1 MISVEKKT
9 ISDKKYIMY
18 LPNDK
23 SNTLEV
29 RFRFNNNKEFN
40 MKNNEVLIELSKDM
54 QEKDI
59 LDAIKNSVNEI
70 VNRGYKT
77 KKLMTFEVSSVD
89 EAKIVDG
96 IIDLGFKDV
105 IDVDKNKE
113 YYEEIFNVYL
123 TTKSIMKMDNG
134 RIVNY
139 VIAHEDSNSR
149 EFVLAGI
156 DVNKMEQAFLE
167 IVDDEN
173 KRGILEGKSPLDT
186 ANIVLN
192 YIADRDNLKRY
203 MLGENSNTDVDSRVG
218 NMTQNVATKD
228 DKTNTELGIIKNDVK
243 DRESMA
249 YQTISIDGD
258 DVRVAGVN
266 PGTISAN
273 ASSNGN
279 SSYNNGGE
287 VSSYLE
293 EENVEGYNNYYIDDD
308 GNLYDNN
315 ENLLCNINNSGE
327 YKIDVNDNSVYYNDK
342 KVGMVDDYRT
352 LGTSQEKMQ
361 ENVLKRVLVPNGN
374 NNNNSDNKGIIKM
387 SIMGLLLGIFIIIMM
402 YLIVR

>member
-1 MISVEKKT
+1 MIPVEKRT

-123 TTKSIMKMDNG
+123 TTKSIMNMDNG

-167 IVDDEN
+167 IVGDEN
-173 KRGILEGKSPLDT
+173 KRSILEGKSPLDT

-228 DKTNTELGIIKNDVK
+228 DKINTELGIIKNDVK
-243 DRESMA
+243 DRESMS
-249 YQTISIDGD
+249 YQTISVDGD

-279 SSYNNGGE
+279 SSYNNEGE
-287 VSSYLE
+287 VSSYVE
-293 EENVEGYNNYYIDDD
+293 EENVEGYNNYYIDAD

-315 ENLLCNINNSGE
+315 ENLLCNINSSGE

-342 KVGMVDDYRT
+342 KVGVVDDYRT
-352 LGTSQEKMQ
+352 LGTSQEKKQ
-361 ENVLKRVLVPNGN
+361 ENVLKRVLVPNS
-374 NNNNSDNKGIIKM
+374 NSDNKGIIKM
-387 SIMGLLLGIFIIIMM
+387 SIMGLLLGIFIMIMM

>member
-1 MISVEKKT
+1 MIPVEKRT

-40 MKNNEVLIELSKDM
+40 MKNNEVLIELNKYM

-77 KKLMTFEVSSVD
+77 KKLMTFEVSNVD

-167 IVDDEN
+167 IVGDEN

-228 DKTNTELGIIKNDVK
+228 DKINTELGIIKNDVK

-279 SSYNNGGE
+279 SSYNNEWE
-287 VSSYLE
+287 VSSYVE
-293 EENVEGYNNYYIDDD
+293 EENVKGYNNYYLDDD
-308 GNLYDNN
+308 GNLYDKN
-315 ENLLCNINNSGE
+315 ENLLCNINDSGE
-327 YKIDVNDNSVYYNDK
+327 YKIDINDNSVYYNDK
-342 KVGMVDDYRT
+342 KVGVVDDYRT
-352 LGTSQEKMQ
+352 LGTSQEKKQ
-361 ENVLKRVLVPNGN
+361 ENVLKRVLVPNS
-374 NNNNSDNKGIIKM
+374 NSDNKGIIKM
-387 SIMGLLLGIFIIIMM
+387 SIMGLLLGIFIMIMM

>member
-1 MISVEKKT
+1 MIPVEKKT

-113 YYEEIFNVYL
+113 YYEEIFNAYL

-167 IVDDEN
+167 IVGDEN
-173 KRGILEGKSPLDT
+173 KRSILEGKSPLDT

-203 MLGENSNTDVDSRVG
+203 MLGENSNTVVDSRVG

-228 DKTNTELGIIKNDVK
+228 DKINTELGIIKNDVK
-243 DRESMA
+243 DRESMS

-279 SSYNNGGE
+279 SSYNNEGD
-287 VSSYLE
+287 VSSYVE
-293 EENVEGYNNYYIDDD
+293 EENVEGYNNYYIDAD

-315 ENLLCNINNSGE
+315 ENLLCNINSSGE

-352 LGTSQEKMQ
+352 LGTSQEKKQ
-361 ENVLKRVLVPNGN
+361 ENVLKRVLVPN

-387 SIMGLLLGIFIIIMM
+387 SIMGLLLGIFIMIMM

>member
-1 MISVEKKT
+1 MIPVEKRT

-40 MKNNEVLIELSKDM
+40 MKNNEVLIELNKYM

-77 KKLMTFEVSSVD
+77 KKLMTFEVSNVD

-167 IVDDEN
+167 IVGDEN

-228 DKTNTELGIIKNDVK
+228 DKINTELGIIKNDVK

-249 YQTISIDGD
+249 YQNICIDGD
-258 DVRVAGVN
+258 DVMVSGFY

-287 VSSYLE
+287 VSSYVE
-293 EENVEGYNNYYIDDD
+293 EENAKEYNNYYIDND

-315 ENLLCNINNSGE
+315 ENLLCNINSSRE

-342 KVGMVDDYRT
+342 KVGVVDDYRT
-352 LGTSQEKMQ
+352 LGTSQEKKQ
-361 ENVLKRVLVPNGN
+361 ENVLKRVLVPNS
-374 NNNNSDNKGIIKM
+374 NSDNKGIIKM
-387 SIMGLLLGIFIIIMM
+387 SIMGLLLGIFIMIVM

>member
-1 MISVEKKT
+1 MIPVEKRT

-77 KKLMTFEVSSVD
+77 KKLMTFEVSNVD

-167 IVDDEN
+167 IVGDEN

-228 DKTNTELGIIKNDVK
+228 DKINTELGIIKNDVK
-243 DRESMA
+243 DRESMS
-249 YQTISIDGD
+249 YQTISVDGD

-287 VSSYLE
+287 VSSYVE
-293 EENVEGYNNYYIDDD
+293 EENAKEYNNYYIDDD
-308 GNLYDNN
+308 GNLYDKDG
-315 ENLLCNINNSGE
+315 NLLCNMNNSGE

-342 KVGMVDDYRT
+342 KVGVVDDYRS
-352 LGTSQEKMQ
+352 LGTSQEKKQ
-361 ENVLKRVLVPNGN
+361 ENVLKRVLVP
-374 NNNNSDNKGIIKM
+374 NNNSDNKGIIKM
-387 SIMGLLLGIFIIIMM
+387 SIMGLLLGIFIMIVM

>member
-1 MISVEKKT
+1 MIPVEKRT

-123 TTKSIMKMDNG
+123 TTKSIMNMDNG

-167 IVDDEN
+167 IVGDEN
-173 KRGILEGKSPLDT
+173 KRSILEGKSPLDT

-228 DKTNTELGIIKNDVK
+228 DKINTELGIIKNDVK
-243 DRESMA
+243 DRESMS
-249 YQTISIDGD
+249 YQTISVDGD

-287 VSSYLE
+287 VSSYVE
-293 EENVEGYNNYYIDDD
+293 EYNNYYIDND

-315 ENLLCNINNSGE
+315 ENLLCNINSSRE

-342 KVGMVDDYRT
+342 KVGVVDDYRT
-352 LGTSQEKMQ
+352 LGTSQEKKQ
-361 ENVLKRVLVPNGN
+361 ENVLKRVLVPN

-387 SIMGLLLGIFIIIMM
+387 SIMGLLLGIFIMIMM

>member
-1 MISVEKKT
+1 MIPVEKRT

-59 LDAIKNSVNEI
+59 LDVIKNSVNEI

-77 KKLMTFEVSSVD
+77 KKLMTFEVSNVD

-167 IVDDEN
+167 IVGDEN
-173 KRGILEGKSPLDT
+173 KRSILEGKSPLDT

-228 DKTNTELGIIKNDVK
+228 DKINTELGIIKNDVK
-243 DRESMA
+243 DRESMS

-287 VSSYLE
+287 VSSYVE
-293 EENVEGYNNYYIDDD
+293 EEYAEGYNNYYIDND

-315 ENLLCNINNSGE
+315 ENLLCNINSSGE

-342 KVGMVDDYRT
+342 KVGVVDDYRT
-352 LGTSQEKMQ
+352 LGTSQEKKQ
-361 ENVLKRVLVPNGN
+361 ENVLKRVLVPNS
-374 NNNNSDNKGIIKM
+374 NSDNKGIIKM
-387 SIMGLLLGIFIIIMM
+387 SIMGLLLGIFIMIMM

>member
-1 MISVEKKT
+1 MIPVEKKT

-77 KKLMTFEVSSVD
+77 KKLMTFEVSNID

-113 YYEEIFNVYL
+113 YYEEIFNAYL

-167 IVDDEN
+167 IVGDEN
-173 KRGILEGKSPLDT
+173 KRSILEGKSPLDT

-203 MLGENSNTDVDSRVG
+203 MLGENSNTVVDSRVG

-228 DKTNTELGIIKNDVK
+228 DKINTELGIIKNDVK
-243 DRESMA
+243 DRESMS

-279 SSYNNGGE
+279 SSYNNEGE
-287 VSSYLE
+287 VSSYVE
-293 EENVEGYNNYYIDDD
+293 EENVEGYNNYYIDAD

-315 ENLLCNINNSGE
+315 ENLLCNINSSGE

-342 KVGMVDDYRT
+342 KVGVVDDYRT
-352 LGTSQEKMQ
+352 LGTSQEKKQ
-361 ENVLKRVLVPNGN
+361 ENVLKRVLVPNS
-374 NNNNSDNKGIIKM
+374 NSDNKGIIKM
-387 SIMGLLLGIFIIIMM
+387 SIMGLLLGIFIMIMM

>member
-1 MISVEKKT
+1 MIPVEKKT

-77 KKLMTFEVSSVD
+77 KKLMTFEVSNVD

-167 IVDDEN
+167 IVGDEN
-173 KRGILEGKSPLDT
+173 KRSILEGKSPLDT

-228 DKTNTELGIIKNDVK
+228 DKINTELGIIKNDVK

-287 VSSYLE
+287 VSSYVE
-293 EENVEGYNNYYIDDD
+293 EEYAEGYNNYYIDND

-315 ENLLCNINNSGE
+315 ENLLCNINSSGE

-342 KVGMVDDYRT
+342 KVGVVDDYRT
-352 LGTSQEKMQ
+352 LGTSQEKKQ
-361 ENVLKRVLVPNGN
+361 ENVLKRVLVP
-374 NNNNSDNKGIIKM
+374 NSDNKGIIKM
-387 SIMGLLLGIFIIIMM
+387 SIMGLLLGIFIMIMM

>member
-1 MISVEKKT
+1 MIPVEKRT

-167 IVDDEN
+167 IVGDEN
-173 KRGILEGKSPLDT
+173 KRSILEGKSPLDT

-228 DKTNTELGIIKNDVK
+228 DKINTELGIIKNDVK
-243 DRESMA
+243 DRESMS
-249 YQTISIDGD
+249 YQTISVDGD

-287 VSSYLE
+287 VSSYVE
-293 EENVEGYNNYYIDDD
+293 EYNNYYIDND

-315 ENLLCNINNSGE
+315 ENLLCNINSSRE

-342 KVGMVDDYRT
+342 KVGVVDDYRT
-352 LGTSQEKMQ
+352 LGTSQEKKQ
-361 ENVLKRVLVPNGN
+361 ENVLKRVLVPNS
-374 NNNNSDNKGIIKM
+374 NSDNKGIIKM
-387 SIMGLLLGIFIIIMM
+387 SIMGLLLGIFIMIMM

>member
-1 MISVEKKT
+1 MIPVEKRT

-40 MKNNEVLIELSKDM
+40 MKNNEVLIELNKYM

-77 KKLMTFEVSSVD
+77 KKLMTFEVSNVD

-113 YYEEIFNVYL
+113 YYEELFNVYL

-167 IVDDEN
+167 IVGDEN

-228 DKTNTELGIIKNDVK
+228 DKINTELGIIKNDVK

-287 VSSYLE
+287 VSSYVE
-293 EENVEGYNNYYIDDD
+293 EEYAEGYNNYYIDDD
-308 GNLYDNN
+308 GNLYDKDG
-315 ENLLCNINNSGE
+315 NLLCNMNNSGE

-342 KVGMVDDYRT
+342 KVGVVDDYRT
-352 LGTSQEKMQ
+352 LGTSQEKKQ
-361 ENVLKRVLVPNGN
+361 ENVLKRVLVPNG
-374 NNNNSDNKGIIKM
+374 NSDNKGIIKM
-387 SIMGLLLGIFIIIMM
+387 SIMGLLLGIFIMIVM

>member
-1 MISVEKKT
+1 
-9 ISDKKYIMY
+9 
-18 LPNDK
+18 
-23 SNTLEV
+23 
-29 RFRFNNNKEFN
+29 
-40 MKNNEVLIELSKDM
+40 
-54 QEKDI
+54 
-59 LDAIKNSVNEI
+59 
-70 VNRGYKT
+70 
-77 KKLMTFEVSSVD
+77 MTFEVSNVD

-123 TTKSIMKMDNG
+123 TTKNIMKMDNG

-167 IVDDEN
+167 IVGDEN
-173 KRGILEGKSPLDT
+173 KRSMLEGKSPLDT

-228 DKTNTELGIIKNDVK
+228 DKINTELGIIKNDVK
-243 DRESMA
+243 DRESMS

-287 VSSYLE
+287 VSSYVE
-293 EENVEGYNNYYIDDD
+293 EEYAEGYNNYYIDND

-315 ENLLCNINNSGE
+315 ENLLCNINSSGE

-342 KVGMVDDYRT
+342 KVGVVDDYRT
-352 LGTSQEKMQ
+352 LGTSQEKKQ
-361 ENVLKRVLVPNGN
+361 ENVLKRVLVPNS
-374 NNNNSDNKGIIKM
+374 NSDNKGIIKM
-387 SIMGLLLGIFIIIMM
+387 SIMGLLLGIFIMIMM

>member
-1 MISVEKKT
+1 MIPVEKKT

-113 YYEEIFNVYL
+113 YYEEIFNAYL

-167 IVDDEN
+167 IVGDEN
-173 KRGILEGKSPLDT
+173 KRSILEGKSPLDT

-203 MLGENSNTDVDSRVG
+203 MLGENSNTVVDSRVG

-228 DKTNTELGIIKNDVK
+228 DKINTELGIIKNDVK
-243 DRESMA
+243 DRESMS

-279 SSYNNGGE
+279 SSYNNEGE
-287 VSSYLE
+287 VSSYVE
-293 EENVEGYNNYYIDDD
+293 EENVEGYNNYYIDAD

-315 ENLLCNINNSGE
+315 ENLLCNINSSGE

-352 LGTSQEKMQ
+352 LGTSQEKKQ
-361 ENVLKRVLVPNGN
+361 ENVLKRVLVPN

-387 SIMGLLLGIFIIIMM
+387 SIMGLLLGIFIMIMM

>member
-1 MISVEKKT
+1 MIPVEKRT

-77 KKLMTFEVSSVD
+77 KKLMTFEVSSID

-167 IVDDEN
+167 IVGDEN
-173 KRGILEGKSPLDT
+173 KRSILEGKSPLDT

-228 DKTNTELGIIKNDVK
+228 DKINTELGIIKNDVK
-243 DRESMA
+243 DRESMS

-287 VSSYLE
+287 VSSYVE
-293 EENVEGYNNYYIDDD
+293 EENAKEYNNYYIDDD
-308 GNLYDNN
+308 GNLYDKDG
-315 ENLLCNINNSGE
+315 NLLCNMNNSGE

-342 KVGMVDDYRT
+342 KVGVVDDYRT
-352 LGTSQEKMQ
+352 LGTSQEKKQ
-361 ENVLKRVLVPNGN
+361 ENVLKRVLVPNS
-374 NNNNSDNKGIIKM
+374 NSDNKGIIKM
-387 SIMGLLLGIFIIIMM
+387 SIMGLLLGIFIMIVM

>member
-1 MISVEKKT
+1 MIPVEKRT

-59 LDAIKNSVNEI
+59 LDVIKNSVNEI

-77 KKLMTFEVSSVD
+77 KKLMTFEVSNVD

-167 IVDDEN
+167 IVGDEN
-173 KRGILEGKSPLDT
+173 KRSILEGKSPLDT

-228 DKTNTELGIIKNDVK
+228 DKINTELGIIKNDVK
-243 DRESMA
+243 DRESMS

-287 VSSYLE
+287 VSSYVE
-293 EENVEGYNNYYIDDD
+293 EEYAKGYNNYYIDND

-315 ENLLCNINNSGE
+315 ENLLCNINSSGE

-342 KVGMVDDYRT
+342 KVGVVDDYRT
-352 LGTSQEKMQ
+352 LGTSQEKKQ
-361 ENVLKRVLVPNGN
+361 ENVLKRVLVPNS
-374 NNNNSDNKGIIKM
+374 NSDNKGIIKM
-387 SIMGLLLGIFIIIMM
+387 SIMGLLLGIFIMIMM

>member
-1 MISVEKKT
+1 MIPVEKKT

-77 KKLMTFEVSSVD
+77 KKLMTFEVSNVD

-113 YYEEIFNVYL
+113 YYEEVFKGYL

-167 IVDDEN
+167 IVGDEN

-203 MLGENSNTDVDSRVG
+203 MLGENSNTVVDSRVG

-228 DKTNTELGIIKNDVK
+228 DKINTELGIIKNDVK

-249 YQTISIDGD
+249 YQTVSVDGD

-287 VSSYLE
+287 VSSYVE
-293 EENVEGYNNYYIDDD
+293 EENAKEYNNYYIDDD
-308 GNLYDNN
+308 GNLYDKDG
-315 ENLLCNINNSGE
+315 NLLCNMNNSGE

-352 LGTSQEKMQ
+352 LGTSQEKKQ
-361 ENVLKRVLVPNGN
+361 ENVLKRVLVPNS
-374 NNNNSDNKGIIKM
+374 NSDNKGIIKM
-387 SIMGLLLGIFIIIMM
+387 SIMGLLLGIFIMIMM

>member
-1 MISVEKKT
+1 MIPVEKRT

-77 KKLMTFEVSSVD
+77 KKLMTFEVSNAD

-167 IVDDEN
+167 IVGDEN
-173 KRGILEGKSPLDT
+173 KRSILEGKSPLDT

-228 DKTNTELGIIKNDVK
+228 DKINTELGIIKNDVK
-243 DRESMA
+243 DRESMS

-266 PGTISAN
+266 PSTISAN

-287 VSSYLE
+287 VSSYVE
-293 EENVEGYNNYYIDDD
+293 EEYAEGYNNYYIDDD

-315 ENLLCNINNSGE
+315 ENLLCNINSSGE

-342 KVGMVDDYRT
+342 KVGVVDDYRT
-352 LGTSQEKMQ
+352 LGTSQEKKQ
-361 ENVLKRVLVPNGN
+361 ENVLKRVLVPNS
-374 NNNNSDNKGIIKM
+374 NSDNKGIIKM
-387 SIMGLLLGIFIIIMM
+387 SIMGLLLGIFIMIMM

>member
-1 MISVEKKT
+1 MIPVEKRT

-40 MKNNEVLIELSKDM
+40 MKNNEVLIELNKYM

-77 KKLMTFEVSSVD
+77 KKLMTFEVSNVD

-167 IVDDEN
+167 IVGDEN

-228 DKTNTELGIIKNDVK
+228 DKINTELGIIKNDVK

-287 VSSYLE
+287 VSSYVE
-293 EENVEGYNNYYIDDD
+293 EEYAEGYNNYYIDND

-315 ENLLCNINNSGE
+315 ENLLCNINSSRE

-342 KVGMVDDYRT
+342 KVGVVDDYRT
-352 LGTSQEKMQ
+352 LGTSQEKKQ
-361 ENVLKRVLVPNGN
+361 ENVLKRVLVPNS
-374 NNNNSDNKGIIKM
+374 NSDNKGIIKM
-387 SIMGLLLGIFIIIMM
+387 SIMGLLLGIFIMIVM

>member
-1 MISVEKKT
+1 MIPVEKRT

-40 MKNNEVLIELSKDM
+40 MKNNEVLIELNKYM

-77 KKLMTFEVSSVD
+77 KKLMTFEVSNVD

-167 IVDDEN
+167 IVGDEN

-228 DKTNTELGIIKNDVK
+228 DKINTELGIIKNDVK

-287 VSSYLE
+287 VSSYVE
-293 EENVEGYNNYYIDDD
+293 EEYAEGYNNYYIDND

-315 ENLLCNINNSGE
+315 QNLLCNINSSRE

-342 KVGMVDDYRT
+342 KVGVVDDYRT
-352 LGTSQEKMQ
+352 LGTSQEKKQ
-361 ENVLKRVLVPNGN
+361 ENVLKRVLVPNG
-374 NNNNSDNKGIIKM
+374 NSDNKGIIKM
-387 SIMGLLLGIFIIIMM
+387 SIMGLLLGIFIMIVM

>member
-1 MISVEKKT
+1 MIPVEKRT

-123 TTKSIMKMDNG
+123 TTKSIMNMDNG

-167 IVDDEN
+167 IVGDEN
-173 KRGILEGKSPLDT
+173 KRSILEGKSPLDT

-228 DKTNTELGIIKNDVK
+228 DKINTELGIIKNDVK
-243 DRESMA
+243 DRESMS
-249 YQTISIDGD
+249 YQTISVDGD

-287 VSSYLE
+287 VSSYVE
-293 EENVEGYNNYYIDDD
+293 EYNNYYIDND

-315 ENLLCNINNSGE
+315 ENLLCNINSSRE

-342 KVGMVDDYRT
+342 KVGVVDDYRT
-352 LGTSQEKMQ
+352 LGTSQEKKQ
-361 ENVLKRVLVPNGN
+361 ENVLKRVLVPNS
-374 NNNNSDNKGIIKM
+374 NSDNKGIIKM
-387 SIMGLLLGIFIIIMM
+387 SIMGLLLGIFIMIVM

>member
-1 MISVEKKT
+1 MIPVEKRT

-59 LDAIKNSVNEI
+59 LDVIKNSVNEI

-77 KKLMTFEVSSVD
+77 KKLMIFEVSNVD

-167 IVDDEN
+167 IVGDEN
-173 KRGILEGKSPLDT
+173 KRSILEGKSPLDT

-228 DKTNTELGIIKNDVK
+228 DKINTELGIIKNDVK
-243 DRESMA
+243 DRESMS

-287 VSSYLE
+287 VSSYVE
-293 EENVEGYNNYYIDDD
+293 EEHAEGYNNYYIDND

-315 ENLLCNINNSGE
+315 ENLLCNINSSGE

-342 KVGMVDDYRT
+342 KVGVVDDYRT
-352 LGTSQEKMQ
+352 LGTSQEKKQ
-361 ENVLKRVLVPNGN
+361 ENVLKRVLVP
-374 NNNNSDNKGIIKM
+374 NSDNKGIIKM
-387 SIMGLLLGIFIIIMM
+387 SIMGLLLGIFIMIVM

>member
-1 MISVEKKT
+1 MIPVEKRT

-167 IVDDEN
+167 IVGDEN
-173 KRGILEGKSPLDT
+173 KRSILEGKSPLDT

-228 DKTNTELGIIKNDVK
+228 DKINTELGIIKNDVK
-243 DRESMA
+243 DRESMS
-249 YQTISIDGD
+249 YQTISVDGD

-287 VSSYLE
+287 VSSYVE
-293 EENVEGYNNYYIDDD
+293 EYNNYYIDND

-315 ENLLCNINNSGE
+315 ENLLCNINSSGE

-342 KVGMVDDYRT
+342 KVGVVDDYRT
-352 LGTSQEKMQ
+352 LGTSQEKKQ
-361 ENVLKRVLVPNGN
+361 ENVLKRVLVPNS
-374 NNNNSDNKGIIKM
+374 NSDNKGIIKM
-387 SIMGLLLGIFIIIMM
+387 SIMGLLLGIFIMIMM

>member
-1 MISVEKKT
+1 MIPVEKRT

-77 KKLMTFEVSSVD
+77 KKLMTFEVSNVD

-167 IVDDEN
+167 IVGDEN
-173 KRGILEGKSPLDT
+173 KRSILEGKSPLDT

-228 DKTNTELGIIKNDVK
+228 DKINTELGIIKNDVK
-243 DRESMA
+243 DRESMS

-287 VSSYLE
+287 VSSY
-293 EENVEGYNNYYIDDD
+293 VEGYNNYYIDND

-315 ENLLCNINNSGE
+315 ENLLCNINSSRE

-342 KVGMVDDYRT
+342 KVGVVDDYRT
-352 LGTSQEKMQ
+352 LGTSQEKKQ
-361 ENVLKRVLVPNGN
+361 ENVLKRVLVPNS
-374 NNNNSDNKGIIKM
+374 NSDNKGIIKM
-387 SIMGLLLGIFIIIMM
+387 SIMGLLLGIFIMIMM

>member
-1 MISVEKKT
+1 MIPVEKRT

-59 LDAIKNSVNEI
+59 LDVIKNSVNEI

-167 IVDDEN
+167 IVGDEN
-173 KRGILEGKSPLDT
+173 KRSILEGKSPLDT

-228 DKTNTELGIIKNDVK
+228 DKINTELGIIKNDVK
-243 DRESMA
+243 DRESMS

-287 VSSYLE
+287 VSSYVE
-293 EENVEGYNNYYIDDD
+293 EYNNYYIDND

-315 ENLLCNINNSGE
+315 ENLLCNINSSGE

-342 KVGMVDDYRT
+342 KVGVVDDYRT
-352 LGTSQEKMQ
+352 LGTSQEKKQ
-361 ENVLKRVLVPNGN
+361 ENVLKRVLVPNS
-374 NNNNSDNKGIIKM
+374 NSDNKGIIKM
-387 SIMGLLLGIFIIIMM
+387 SVMGLLLGIFIMIVM

>member
-1 MISVEKKT
+1 MIPVEKRT

-167 IVDDEN
+167 IVGDEN
-173 KRGILEGKSPLDT
+173 KRSILEGKSPLDT

-228 DKTNTELGIIKNDVK
+228 DKINTELGIIKNDVK
-243 DRESMA
+243 DRESMS

-266 PGTISAN
+266 PSTISAN

-287 VSSYLE
+287 VSSYVE
-293 EENVEGYNNYYIDDD
+293 EEYAKGYNNYYIDND

-315 ENLLCNINNSGE
+315 ENLLCNINSSGE

-342 KVGMVDDYRT
+342 KVGVVDDYRT
-352 LGTSQEKMQ
+352 LGTSQEKKQ
-361 ENVLKRVLVPNGN
+361 ENVLKRVLVP
-374 NNNNSDNKGIIKM
+374 NSDNKGIIKM
-387 SIMGLLLGIFIIIMM
+387 SIMGLLLGIFIMIVM

>member
-1 MISVEKKT
+1 MIPVEKRT

-77 KKLMTFEVSSVD
+77 KKLMTFEVSNVD

-105 IDVDKNKE
+105 INVDKNKE

-167 IVDDEN
+167 IVGDEN
-173 KRGILEGKSPLDT
+173 KRSILEGKSPLDT

-228 DKTNTELGIIKNDVK
+228 DKINTELGIIKNDVK
-243 DRESMA
+243 DRESMS

-266 PGTISAN
+266 PSTISAN

-287 VSSYLE
+287 VSSYVE
-293 EENVEGYNNYYIDDD
+293 EEYAEGYNNYYIDND

-315 ENLLCNINNSGE
+315 ENLLCNINSSGE

-342 KVGMVDDYRT
+342 KVGVVDDYRT
-352 LGTSQEKMQ
+352 LGTSQEKKQ
-361 ENVLKRVLVPNGN
+361 ENVLKRVLVPNS
-374 NNNNSDNKGIIKM
+374 NSDNKGIIKM
-387 SIMGLLLGIFIIIMM
+387 SIMGLLLGIFIMIMM

>member
-1 MISVEKKT
+1 MIPVEKKT

-77 KKLMTFEVSSVD
+77 KKLMTFEVSNLD

-113 YYEEIFNVYL
+113 YYEEVFKGYL

-167 IVDDEN
+167 IVSDEG
-173 KRGILEGKSPLDT
+173 KRGILEGKGPLDT

-228 DKTNTELGIIKNDVK
+228 DKINTELGIIKNDVK
-243 DRESMA
+243 DKESMA
-249 YQTISIDGD
+249 YQTVSVDGD

-287 VSSYLE
+287 VSSYVE
-293 EENVEGYNNYYIDDD
+293 EENVKEYNNYYIDDD
-308 GNLYDNN
+308 GNLYDKDD
-315 ENLLCNINNSGE
+315 NLLCNMNNSGE

-342 KVGMVDDYRT
+342 KVGMVDDYRS
-352 LGTSQEKMQ
+352 LGTSQEKKQ
-361 ENVLKRVLVPNGN
+361 ENVLKRVLVPNN
-374 NNNNSDNKGIIKM
+374 SSDNKGIIKM
-387 SIMGLLLGIFIIIMM
+387 SIMGVLLGIFIMIVM

>member
-1 MISVEKKT
+1 MIPVEKRT

-113 YYEEIFNVYL
+113 YYEEIFNAYL

-167 IVDDEN
+167 IVGDEN
-173 KRGILEGKSPLDT
+173 KRSILEGKSPLDT

-228 DKTNTELGIIKNDVK
+228 DKINTELGIIKNDVK
-243 DRESMA
+243 DRESMS

-287 VSSYLE
+287 VSSYVE
-293 EENVEGYNNYYIDDD
+293 EENAKEYNNYYIDDD
-308 GNLYDNN
+308 GNLYDKDG
-315 ENLLCNINNSGE
+315 NLLCNMNNSGE

-342 KVGMVDDYRT
+342 KVGVVDDYRT
-352 LGTSQEKMQ
+352 LGTSQEKKQ
-361 ENVLKRVLVPNGN
+361 ENVLKRVLVPNS
-374 NNNNSDNKGIIKM
+374 NSDNKGIIKM
-387 SIMGLLLGIFIIIMM
+387 SIMGLLLGIFIMIMM

>member
-1 MISVEKKT
+1 MIPVEKKT

-167 IVDDEN
+167 IVGDEN
-173 KRGILEGKSPLDT
+173 KRSILEGKSPLDT

-203 MLGENSNTDVDSRVG
+203 MLGENSNTVVDSRVG

-228 DKTNTELGIIKNDVK
+228 DKINTELGIIKNDVK
-243 DRESMA
+243 DRESMS

-279 SSYNNGGE
+279 SSYNNEGE
-287 VSSYLE
+287 VSSYVE
-293 EENVEGYNNYYIDDD
+293 EENVEGYNNYYIDAD

-315 ENLLCNINNSGE
+315 ENLLCNINSSGE

-342 KVGMVDDYRT
+342 KVGMVDDYRS
-352 LGTSQEKMQ
+352 LGTSQEKKQ
-361 ENVLKRVLVPNGN
+361 ENVLKRVLVPNS
-374 NNNNSDNKGIIKM
+374 NSDNKGIIKM
-387 SIMGLLLGIFIIIMM
+387 SIMGLLLGIFIMIMM

>member
-1 MISVEKKT
+1 MIPVEKKT

-77 KKLMTFEVSSVD
+77 KKLMTFEVSNVD

-113 YYEEIFNVYL
+113 YYEEVFKGYL

-167 IVDDEN
+167 IVGDEG

-228 DKTNTELGIIKNDVK
+228 DKINTELGIIKNDVK

-249 YQTISIDGD
+249 YQTVSVDGD

-287 VSSYLE
+287 VSSYVE
-293 EENVEGYNNYYIDDD
+293 EENAKEYNNYYIDDD
-308 GNLYDNN
+308 GNLYDKDG
-315 ENLLCNINNSGE
+315 NLLCNMNNSGE

-342 KVGMVDDYRT
+342 KVGVVDDYRT
-352 LGTSQEKMQ
+352 LGTSQEKKQ
-361 ENVLKRVLVPNGN
+361 ENVLKRVLVPNS
-374 NNNNSDNKGIIKM
+374 NSDNKGIIKM
-387 SIMGLLLGIFIIIMM
+387 SIMGLLLGIFIMIMM

>member
-1 MISVEKKT
+1 MIPVEKKT

-77 KKLMTFEVSSVD
+77 KKLMTFEVSNVD

-113 YYEEIFNVYL
+113 YYEEVFKGYL

-167 IVDDEN
+167 IVGDEN
-173 KRGILEGKSPLDT
+173 KRGILEGKGPLDT

-203 MLGENSNTDVDSRVG
+203 MLGENSNTVVDSRVG

-228 DKTNTELGIIKNDVK
+228 DKINTELGIIKNDVK
-243 DRESMA
+243 DKESMA
-249 YQTISIDGD
+249 YQTVSVDGD
-258 DVRVAGVN
+258 DVRVSGVN

-287 VSSYLE
+287 VSSYVE
-293 EENVEGYNNYYIDDD
+293 EENAKEYNNYYIDDD
-308 GNLYDNN
+308 GNLYDKDG
-315 ENLLCNINNSGE
+315 NLLCNMNNSGE

-342 KVGMVDDYRT
+342 KVGMVDDYRS
-352 LGTSQEKMQ
+352 LGTSQEKKQ
-361 ENVLKRVLVPNGN
+361 ENVLKRVLVP
-374 NNNNSDNKGIIKM
+374 NNNSDNKGIIKM
-387 SIMGLLLGIFIIIMM
+387 SIMGLLLGIFIMIMM

>member
-1 MISVEKKT
+1 MIPVEKKT

-77 KKLMTFEVSSVD
+77 KKLMTFEVSNLD

-113 YYEEIFNVYL
+113 YYEEVFKGYL

-167 IVDDEN
+167 IVSDEG
-173 KRGILEGKSPLDT
+173 KRGILEGKGPLDT

-228 DKTNTELGIIKNDVK
+228 DKINTELGIIKN
-243 DRESMA
+243 
-249 YQTISIDGD
+249 
-258 DVRVAGVN
+258 
-266 PGTISAN
+266 
-273 ASSNGN
+273 
-279 SSYNNGGE
+279 
-287 VSSYLE
+287 
-293 EENVEGYNNYYIDDD
+293 
-308 GNLYDNN
+308 
-315 ENLLCNINNSGE
+315 
-327 YKIDVNDNSVYYNDK
+327 DVNDNSVYYNDK
-342 KVGMVDDYRT
+342 KVGMVDDYRS
-352 LGTSQEKMQ
+352 LGTSQEKKQ
-361 ENVLKRVLVPNGN
+361 ENVLKRVLVPNN
-374 NNNNSDNKGIIKM
+374 SSDNKGIIKM
-387 SIMGLLLGIFIIIMM
+387 SIMGVLLGIFIMIVM

>member
-1 MISVEKKT
+1 MIPVEKRT

-77 KKLMTFEVSSVD
+77 KKLMTFEVSNVD

-113 YYEEIFNVYL
+113 YYEEVFKGYL

-167 IVDDEN
+167 IVGDEN
-173 KRGILEGKSPLDT
+173 KRGILEGKGPLDT

-203 MLGENSNTDVDSRVG
+203 MLGENSNTVVDSRVG

-228 DKTNTELGIIKNDVK
+228 DKINTELGIIKNDVK
-243 DRESMA
+243 DRESMS

-266 PGTISAN
+266 PVTISAN

-279 SSYNNGGE
+279 SSYNNEGE
-287 VSSYLE
+287 VSSYVE
-293 EENVEGYNNYYIDDD
+293 EENVEGYNNYYIDAD

-315 ENLLCNINNSGE
+315 ENLLCNINSSGE

-342 KVGMVDDYRT
+342 KVGVVDDYRS
-352 LGTSQEKMQ
+352 LGTSQEKKQ
-361 ENVLKRVLVPNGN
+361 ENVLKRVLVPN

-387 SIMGLLLGIFIIIMM
+387 SIMGVLLGIFIMIVM

>member
-1 MISVEKKT
+1 MIPVEKRT

-77 KKLMTFEVSSVD
+77 KKLMTFEVSNVD

-167 IVDDEN
+167 IVGDEN
-173 KRGILEGKSPLDT
+173 KRSILEGKSPLDT

-228 DKTNTELGIIKNDVK
+228 DKINTELGIIKNDVK
-243 DRESMA
+243 DRESMS

-273 ASSNGN
+273 ASSNDN

-287 VSSYLE
+287 VSSYVE
-293 EENVEGYNNYYIDDD
+293 EYNNYYIDND

-315 ENLLCNINNSGE
+315 ENLLCNINSSRE

-342 KVGMVDDYRT
+342 KVGVVDDYRT
-352 LGTSQEKMQ
+352 LGTSQEKKQ
-361 ENVLKRVLVPNGN
+361 ENVLKRVLVPNS
-374 NNNNSDNKGIIKM
+374 NSDNKGIIKM
-387 SIMGLLLGIFIIIMM
+387 SIMGLLLGIFIMIMM

>member
-1 MISVEKKT
+1 MIPVEKRT

-77 KKLMTFEVSSVD
+77 KKLMTFEVSNVD

-167 IVDDEN
+167 IVGDEN
-173 KRGILEGKSPLDT
+173 KRSILEGKSPLDT

-228 DKTNTELGIIKNDVK
+228 DKINTELGIIKNDVK
-243 DRESMA
+243 DRESMS
-249 YQTISIDGD
+249 YQTISVDGD
-258 DVRVAGVN
+258 DVRVAGIN

-287 VSSYLE
+287 VSSYVE
-293 EENVEGYNNYYIDDD
+293 EYNNYYIDND

-315 ENLLCNINNSGE
+315 ENLLCNINSSGE

-342 KVGMVDDYRT
+342 KVGVVDDYRT
-352 LGTSQEKMQ
+352 LGTSQEKKQ
-361 ENVLKRVLVPNGN
+361 ENVLKRVLVPNS
-374 NNNNSDNKGIIKM
+374 NSDNKGIIKM
-387 SIMGLLLGIFIIIMM
+387 SIMGLLLGIFIMIMM

>member
-1 MISVEKKT
+1 MIPVEKRT

-40 MKNNEVLIELSKDM
+40 MKNNEVLIELNKYM

-77 KKLMTFEVSSVD
+77 KKLMTFEVSNVD

-167 IVDDEN
+167 IVGDEN

-228 DKTNTELGIIKNDVK
+228 DKINTELGIIKNDVK

-287 VSSYLE
+287 VSSYVE
-293 EENVEGYNNYYIDDD
+293 EEYAEGYNNYYI
-308 GNLYDNN
+308 
-315 ENLLCNINNSGE
+315 
-327 YKIDVNDNSVYYNDK
+327 
-342 KVGMVDDYRT
+342 
-352 LGTSQEKMQ
+352 
-361 ENVLKRVLVPNGN
+361 
-374 NNNNSDNKGIIKM
+374 
-387 SIMGLLLGIFIIIMM
+387 
-402 YLIVR
+402 

>member
-1 MISVEKKT
+1 MIPVEKRT

-77 KKLMTFEVSSVD
+77 KKLMTFEVSNVD

-105 IDVDKNKE
+105 INVDKNKE

-167 IVDDEN
+167 IVGDEN
-173 KRGILEGKSPLDT
+173 KRSILEGKSPLDT

-228 DKTNTELGIIKNDVK
+228 DKINTKLGIIKNDVK
-243 DRESMA
+243 DRESMS

-287 VSSYLE
+287 VSSYVE
-293 EENVEGYNNYYIDDD
+293 EEYAEGYNNYYIDND

-315 ENLLCNINNSGE
+315 ENLLCNINSSGE

-342 KVGMVDDYRT
+342 KVGVVDDYRT
-352 LGTSQEKMQ
+352 LGTSQEKKQ
-361 ENVLKRVLVPNGN
+361 ENVLKRVLVPNS
-374 NNNNSDNKGIIKM
+374 NSDNKGIIKM
-387 SIMGLLLGIFIIIMM
+387 SIMGLLLGIFIMIMM

>member
-1 MISVEKKT
+1 MIPVEKRT

-77 KKLMTFEVSSVD
+77 KKLMTFEVSNVD

-167 IVDDEN
+167 IVGDEN
-173 KRGILEGKSPLDT
+173 KRSILEGKSPLDT

-228 DKTNTELGIIKNDVK
+228 DKINTELGIIKNDVK
-243 DRESMA
+243 DRESMS

-287 VSSYLE
+287 VSSYVE
-293 EENVEGYNNYYIDDD
+293 EEYAEGYNNYYIDND

-315 ENLLCNINNSGE
+315 ENLLCNINSSGE

-342 KVGMVDDYRT
+342 KVGVVDDYRT
-352 LGTSQEKMQ
+352 LGTSHEKKQ
-361 ENVLKRVLVPNGN
+361 ENVLKRVLVPNS
-374 NNNNSDNKGIIKM
+374 NSDNKGIIKM
-387 SIMGLLLGIFIIIMM
+387 SIMGLLLGIFIMIMM